1 MLTENNE
8 ILKIY
13 KKEKALLE
21 GHFILSSGM
30 RSSAY
35 LQSAIVLSIPEHLKK
50 IAFAL
55 VKNIKKIIE
64 IDKINLVVS
73 PAMGGVV
80 IGSKI
85 GEVLNKKAIFL
96 ERANGNFTLR
106 RGFQILNNDKVLL
119 VEDVLTTGKSSIE
132 SIECIQ
138 SFGAEVICL
147 ASIIDRSGSDTKLEF
162 DCPYT
167 SLAKINAP
175 IFSETDIPT
184 KLKKIPA
191 VKPGSRF
198 LK

>member
-1 MLTENNE
+1 MLKENNE

-13 KKEKALLE
+13 RKEKALLE
-21 GHFILSSGM
+21 GHFILSSGK
-30 RSSAY
+30 RSSVY

-50 IAFAL
+50 ISLAL
-55 VKNIKKIIE
+55 VENIKKIIE

-96 ERANGNFTLR
+96 ERVNGSFTLR
-106 RGFQILNNDKVLL
+106 RGFQIFKNDKVLL
-119 VEDVLTTGKSSIE
+119 VEDVLTTGKSSLE
-132 SIECIQ
+132 SIDCIK
-138 SFGAEVICL
+138 SFGAEVMCL
-147 ASIIDRSGSDTKLEF
+147 ASIIDRSNKNLEF

-175 IFSETDIPT
+175 IFSETDIPLA
-184 KLKKIPA
+184 LKKITA

>member
-1 MLTENNE
+1 MLKENNE

-21 GHFILSSGM
+21 GHFILSSGK
-30 RSSAY
+30 RSSVY
-35 LQSAIVLSIPEHLKK
+35 LQSAIVLSIPEHLQK
-50 IAFAL
+50 ISLAL
-55 VKNIKKIIE
+55 VENIKKIIE

-96 ERANGNFTLR
+96 ERVNGNFTLR
-106 RGFQILNNDKVLL
+106 RGFQILKNDKVLL
-119 VEDVLTTGKSSIE
+119 VEDVLTTGKSSLE
-132 SIECIQ
+132 SIECIK

-147 ASIIDRSGSDTKLEF
+147 ASIIDRSNTDLEF

-175 IFSETDIPT
+175 IFSETDIPLT
-184 KLKKIPA
+184 LKKIPA

>member
-21 GHFILSSGM
+21 GHFILSSGK
-30 RSSAY
+30 RSSVY

-50 IAFAL
+50 ISLAL
-55 VKNIKKIIE
+55 VENIKKIIK

-96 ERANGNFTLR
+96 ERVNGSFTLR
-106 RGFQILNNDKVLL
+106 RGFQIFKNDKVLL
-119 VEDVLTTGKSSIE
+119 VEDVLTTGKSSLE
-132 SIECIQ
+132 SIDCIK
-138 SFGAEVICL
+138 SFGAEVMCL
-147 ASIIDRSGSDTKLEF
+147 ASIIDRSNNNLEF

-175 IFSETDIPT
+175 IFSETDIPST
-184 KLKKIPA
+184 LKKIPA
-191 VKPGSRF
+191 VKPGTRF

>member
-1 MLTENNE
+1 MLKENNE

-21 GHFILSSGM
+21 GHFILSSGK
-30 RSSAY
+30 RSSVY
-35 LQSAIVLSIPEHLKK
+35 LQSAIVLSIPAHLKK
-50 IAFAL
+50 ISLAL

-96 ERANGNFTLR
+96 ERVNGSFTLR
-106 RGFQILNNDKVLL
+106 RGFQIFKNDKVLL
-119 VEDVLTTGKSSIE
+119 VEDVLTTGKSSLE
-132 SIECIQ
+132 SIECIK
-138 SFGAEVICL
+138 SFGAEVMCL
-147 ASIIDRSGSDTKLEF
+147 ASIIDRSNNNLEF

-175 IFSETDIPT
+175 IFSETDIPLT
-184 KLKKIPA
+184 LKKIPA

>member
-1 MLTENNE
+1 MLKENNE

-21 GHFILSSGM
+21 GHFILSSGK
-30 RSSAY
+30 RSSVY

-50 IAFAL
+50 ISLAL
-55 VKNIKKIIE
+55 VENIKKIIK

-96 ERANGNFTLR
+96 ERVNGSFTLR
-106 RGFQILNNDKVLL
+106 RGFQIFKNDKVLL
-119 VEDVLTTGKSSIE
+119 VEDVLTTGKSSLE
-132 SIECIQ
+132 SIDCIK
-138 SFGAEVICL
+138 SFGAEVMCL
-147 ASIIDRSGSDTKLEF
+147 ASIIDRSNNNLEF

-175 IFSETDIPT
+175 IFSETDIPLT
-184 KLKKIPA
+184 LKKITA

>member
-1 MLTENNE
+1 MLKENNE

-21 GHFILSSGM
+21 GHFILSSGK
-30 RSSAY
+30 RSSVY

-50 IAFAL
+50 ISLAL
-55 VKNIKKIIE
+55 VENIKKIIE

-96 ERANGNFTLR
+96 ERVNGSFTLR
-106 RGFQILNNDKVLL
+106 RGFQIFKNDKVLL
-119 VEDVLTTGKSSIE
+119 VEDVLTTGKSSLE
-132 SIECIQ
+132 SIECIK
-138 SFGAEVICL
+138 SFGAEVMCL
-147 ASIIDRSGSDTKLEF
+147 ASIIDRSNNNLEF

-175 IFSETDIPT
+175 IFSETDIPLT
-184 KLKKIPA
+184 LKKITA

>member
-1 MLTENNE
+1 MLKENNE

-21 GHFILSSGM
+21 GHFILSSGK
-30 RSSAY
+30 RSSVY

-50 IAFAL
+50 ISLAL
-55 VKNIKKIIE
+55 VENIKKIIK

-85 GEVLNKKAIFL
+85 GEVLNKRAIFL
-96 ERANGNFTLR
+96 ERVNGSFTLR
-106 RGFQILNNDKVLL
+106 RGFQIFKNDKVLL
-119 VEDVLTTGKSSIE
+119 VEDVLTTGKSSLE
-132 SIECIQ
+132 SIDCIK
-138 SFGAEVICL
+138 SFGAEVMCL
-147 ASIIDRSGSDTKLEF
+147 ASIIDRSNNNLEF

-175 IFSETDIPT
+175 IFSETDIPLT
-184 KLKKIPA
+184 LKKITA

>member
-1 MLTENNE
+1 MLKENND

-21 GHFILSSGM
+21 GHFILSSGK
-30 RSSAY
+30 RSSVY

-50 IAFAL
+50 ISLAL
-55 VKNIKKIIE
+55 VENIKKIIE

-96 ERANGNFTLR
+96 ERVNGSFTLR
-106 RGFQILNNDKVLL
+106 RGFQIFKNDKVLL
-119 VEDVLTTGKSSIE
+119 VEDVLTTGKSSLE
-132 SIECIQ
+132 SIDCIK
-138 SFGAEVICL
+138 SFGAEVMCL
-147 ASIIDRSGSDTKLEF
+147 ASIIDRSNNNLEF

-175 IFSETDIPT
+175 IFSETDIPLT
-184 KLKKIPA
+184 LKKITA

>member
-13 KKEKALLE
+13 KREKALLE
-21 GHFILSSGM
+21 GHFILSSGK
-30 RSSAY
+30 RSSVY

-50 IAFAL
+50 ISLAL
-55 VKNIKKIIE
+55 VENIKKIIE

-96 ERANGNFTLR
+96 ERVNGSFTLR
-106 RGFQILNNDKVLL
+106 RGFQIFKNDKVLL
-119 VEDVLTTGKSSIE
+119 VEDVLTTGKSSLE
-132 SIECIQ
+132 SIDCIK
-138 SFGAEVICL
+138 SFGAEVMCL
-147 ASIIDRSGSDTKLEF
+147 ASIIDRSNNNLEF

-175 IFSETDIPT
+175 IFSETDIPLT
-184 KLKKIPA
+184 LKKITA

>member
-1 MLTENNE
+1 MLKENNE

-21 GHFILSSGM
+21 GHFILSSGK
-30 RSSAY
+30 RSSVY

-50 IAFAL
+50 ISLAL
-55 VKNIKKIIE
+55 VENIKKIIE
-64 IDKINLVVS
+64 IDTINLVVS

-96 ERANGNFTLR
+96 ERVNGSFTLR
-106 RGFQILNNDKVLL
+106 RGFQIFKNDKVLL
-119 VEDVLTTGKSSIE
+119 VEDVLTTGKSSLE
-132 SIECIQ
+132 SIDCIK
-138 SFGAEVICL
+138 SFGAEVMCL
-147 ASIIDRSGSDTKLEF
+147 ASIIDRSNNNLEF

-175 IFSETDIPT
+175 IFSETDIPLT
-184 KLKKIPA
+184 LKKITA

>member
-21 GHFILSSGM
+21 GHFILSSGK
-30 RSSAY
+30 RSAAY
-35 LQSAIVLSIPEHLKK
+35 LQSAIVLSIPTHLKK
-50 IAFAL
+50 ISLAL

-96 ERANGNFTLR
+96 ERVNGSFTVR
-106 RGFQILNNDKVLL
+106 RGFQIFNNDKVL
-119 VEDVLTTGKSSIE
+119 
-132 SIECIQ
+132 
-138 SFGAEVICL
+138 
-147 ASIIDRSGSDTKLEF
+147 
-162 DCPYT
+162 
-167 SLAKINAP
+167 
-175 IFSETDIPT
+175 
-184 KLKKIPA
+184 
-191 VKPGSRF
+191 
-198 LK
+198 

>member
-1 MLTENNE
+1 MLKENNE

-21 GHFILSSGM
+21 GHFILSSGK
-30 RSSAY
+30 RSSVY

-50 IAFAL
+50 ISLAL
-55 VKNIKKIIE
+55 VENIKKIIK

-96 ERANGNFTLR
+96 ERVNGSFTLR
-106 RGFQILNNDKVLL
+106 RGFQIFKNDKVLL
-119 VEDVLTTGKSSIE
+119 VEDVLTTGKSSLE
-132 SIECIQ
+132 SIDCIK
-138 SFGAEVICL
+138 SFGAEVMCL
-147 ASIIDRSGSDTKLEF
+147 ASIIDRSNNNLEF

-175 IFSETDIPT
+175 IFSETDIPLT
-184 KLKKIPA
+184 LKKISA

>member
-1 MLTENNE
+1 MLKENNE

-21 GHFILSSGM
+21 GHFILSSGK
-30 RSSAY
+30 RSSVY

-50 IAFAL
+50 ISLAL
-55 VKNIKKIIE
+55 VENIKKIIE
-64 IDKINLVVS
+64 IDKISLVVS

-96 ERANGNFTLR
+96 ERVNGSFTLR
-106 RGFQILNNDKVLL
+106 RGFQIFKNDKVLL

-132 SIECIQ
+132 SIDCIK
-138 SFGAEVICL
+138 SFGAEVMCL
-147 ASIIDRSGSDTKLEF
+147 ASIIDRSNNNLEF
-162 DCPYT
+162 NCPYT

-175 IFSETDIPT
+175 IFSETDIPLT
-184 KLKKIPA
+184 LKKITA

>member
-21 GHFILSSGM
+21 GHFILSSGK
-30 RSSAY
+30 RSSVY
-35 LQSAIVLSIPEHLKK
+35 LQSAIVLSIPKHLKK
-50 IAFAL
+50 ITLAL

-85 GEVLNKKAIFL
+85 GEILNKKAIFL
-96 ERANGNFTLR
+96 ERVNGNFTLR
-106 RGFQILNNDKVLL
+106 RGFQILKNDKALL

-132 SIECIQ
+132 SIECIK
-138 SFGAEVICL
+138 SFGAEVMCL
-147 ASIIDRSGSDTKLEF
+147 ASIIDRSNTSLEF

-175 IFSETDIPT
+175 IFSETDIPLT
-184 KLKKIPA
+184 LKKIPA

>member
-21 GHFILSSGM
+21 GHFILSSGK
-30 RSSAY
+30 RSSVY
-35 LQSAIVLSIPEHLKK
+35 LQSAIVLSIPKHLKK
-50 IAFAL
+50 IALAL

-96 ERANGNFTLR
+96 ERVNGNFTLR
-106 RGFQILNNDKVLL
+106 RGFQILKNDKVLL

-132 SIECIQ
+132 SIECIK

-147 ASIIDRSGSDTKLEF
+147 ASIIDRSNTNLEF

-175 IFSETDIPT
+175 IFSEIDIPT

-191 VKPGSRF
+191 LKPGSRF
-198 LK
+198 SK

>member
-13 KKEKALLE
+13 KKEKAMLE
-21 GHFILSSGM
+21 GHFILSSGK
-30 RSSAY
+30 RSSVY
-35 LQSAIVLSIPEHLKK
+35 LQSAIVLSIPAHLKK
-50 IAFAL
+50 ISLAL
-55 VKNIKKIIE
+55 VENIKKIIE

-96 ERANGNFTLR
+96 ERVNGSFTLR
-106 RGFQILNNDKVLL
+106 RGFQIFKNDKVLL
-119 VEDVLTTGKSSIE
+119 VEDVLTTGKSSLE
-132 SIECIQ
+132 SIDCIK
-138 SFGAEVICL
+138 SFGAEVMCL
-147 ASIIDRSGSDTKLEF
+147 ASIIDRSNNNLGF

-175 IFSETDIPT
+175 IFSETDIPLT
-184 KLKKIPA
+184 LKKTTA

>member
-1 MLTENNE
+1 MLKKNNE

-21 GHFILSSGM
+21 GHFILSSGK
-30 RSSAY
+30 RSSVY

-50 IAFAL
+50 ISLAL
-55 VKNIKKIIE
+55 VENIKKIIE

-96 ERANGNFTLR
+96 ERVNGSFTLR
-106 RGFQILNNDKVLL
+106 RGFQIFKNDKVLL
-119 VEDVLTTGKSSIE
+119 VEDVLTTGKSSLE
-132 SIECIQ
+132 SIDCIK
-138 SFGAEVICL
+138 SFGAEVMCL
-147 ASIIDRSGSDTKLEF
+147 ASIIDRSNNNLEF

-175 IFSETDIPT
+175 IFSETDIPLT
-184 KLKKIPA
+184 LKKITA

-198 LK
+198 

>member
-1 MLTENNE
+1 MLKENNE
-8 ILKIY
+8 IVKIY

-21 GHFILSSGM
+21 GHFILSSGK
-30 RSSAY
+30 RSSVY

-50 IAFAL
+50 ISLAL
-55 VKNIKKIIE
+55 VENIKKIIE

-96 ERANGNFTLR
+96 ERVNGSFTLR
-106 RGFQILNNDKVLL
+106 RGFQIFKNDKVLL
-119 VEDVLTTGKSSIE
+119 VEDVLTTGKSSLE
-132 SIECIQ
+132 SIDCIK
-138 SFGAEVICL
+138 SFGAEVMCL
-147 ASIIDRSGSDTKLEF
+147 ASIIDRSNNNLEF

-175 IFSETDIPT
+175 IFSETDIPLT
-184 KLKKIPA
+184 LKKIPA

>member
-1 MLTENNE
+1 MLKENNE

-21 GHFILSSGM
+21 GHFILSSGK
-30 RSSAY
+30 RSSVY

-50 IAFAL
+50 ISLAL
-55 VKNIKKIIE
+55 VENIKKIIE

-96 ERANGNFTLR
+96 ERVNGSFNLR
-106 RGFQILNNDKVLL
+106 RGFQIFKNDKVLL
-119 VEDVLTTGKSSIE
+119 VEDVLTTGKSSLE
-132 SIECIQ
+132 SIDCIK
-138 SFGAEVICL
+138 SFGAEVMCL
-147 ASIIDRSGSDTKLEF
+147 ASIIDRSNNNLEF

-175 IFSETDIPT
+175 IFSETDIPLT
-184 KLKKIPA
+184 LKKITA

>member
-1 MLTENNE
+1 MLIEENE

-21 GHFILSSGM
+21 GHFILSSGK
-30 RSSAY
+30 RSSVY

-50 IAFAL
+50 ISLAL
-55 VKNIKKIIE
+55 VENIKKIIE

-96 ERANGNFTLR
+96 ERVNGSFTLR
-106 RGFQILNNDKVLL
+106 RGFQIFKNDKVLL
-119 VEDVLTTGKSSIE
+119 VEDVLTTGKSSLE
-132 SIECIQ
+132 SIDCIK
-138 SFGAEVICL
+138 SFGAEVMCL
-147 ASIIDRSGSDTKLEF
+147 ASIIDRSNNNLGF

-175 IFSETDIPT
+175 IFSETDIPLT
-184 KLKKIPA
+184 LKKISA

-198 LK
+198 

>member
-1 MLTENNE
+1 MLKENNE

-21 GHFILSSGM
+21 GHFILSSGK
-30 RSSAY
+30 RSSVY

-50 IAFAL
+50 ISLAL
-55 VKNIKKIIE
+55 VENIKKIVE

-96 ERANGNFTLR
+96 ERVNGSFTLR
-106 RGFQILNNDKVLL
+106 RGFQIFKNDKVLL
-119 VEDVLTTGKSSIE
+119 VEDVLTTGKSSLE
-132 SIECIQ
+132 SIDCIK
-138 SFGAEVICL
+138 SFGAEVMCL
-147 ASIIDRSGSDTKLEF
+147 ASIIDRSNNNLEF

-175 IFSETDIPT
+175 IFSETDIPLT
-184 KLKKIPA
+184 LKKITA

>member
-1 MLTENNE
+1 MLKENNE

-21 GHFILSSGM
+21 GHFILSSGK
-30 RSSAY
+30 RSSVY
-35 LQSAIVLSIPEHLKK
+35 LQSAIVLSIPAHLKK
-50 IAFAL
+50 ISLAL

-96 ERANGNFTLR
+96 ERVNGSFTLR
-106 RGFQILNNDKVLL
+106 RGFQIFKNDKVLL
-119 VEDVLTTGKSSIE
+119 VEDVLTTGKSSLE
-132 SIECIQ
+132 SIDCIK
-138 SFGAEVICL
+138 SFGAEVMCL
-147 ASIIDRSGSDTKLEF
+147 ASIIDRSNNNLEF

-167 SLAKINAP
+167 SLAKIDAP
-175 IFSETDIPT
+175 IFSETDVPST
-184 KLKKIPA
+184 LKKITA

>member
-1 MLTENNE
+1 MLTEDNE

-21 GHFILSSGM
+21 GHFILSSGK
-30 RSSAY
+30 RSSTY

-50 IAFAL
+50 ISLAL

-96 ERANGNFTLR
+96 ERVNGNFTLR
-106 RGFQILNNDKVLL
+106 RGFQIFKNDKVLL
-119 VEDVLTTGKSSIE
+119 VEDVLTTGKSSLE
-132 SIECIQ
+132 SIECIK

-147 ASIIDRSGSDTKLEF
+147 ASIIDRSNANLEF

-175 IFSETDIPT
+175 IFSETDIPL

>member
-1 MLTENNE
+1 MLKENNE

-21 GHFILSSGM
+21 GHFILSSGK
-30 RSSAY
+30 RSSVY

-50 IAFAL
+50 ISLAL
-55 VKNIKKIIE
+55 VENIKKIIE

-96 ERANGNFTLR
+96 ERVNGSFTLR
-106 RGFQILNNDKVLL
+106 RGFQIFKNDKVLL
-119 VEDVLTTGKSSIE
+119 VEDVLTTGKSSLE
-132 SIECIQ
+132 SIDCIK
-138 SFGAEVICL
+138 SFGAEVMCL
-147 ASIIDRSGSDTKLEF
+147 ASIIDRSNNNFKF

-175 IFSETDIPT
+175 IFSETDIPLT
-184 KLKKIPA
+184 LKKVTA

>member
-1 MLTENNE
+1 MLKENNE

-21 GHFILSSGM
+21 GHFILSSGK
-30 RSSAY
+30 RSSVY

-50 IAFAL
+50 ISLAL
-55 VKNIKKIIE
+55 VENIKKIIE

-96 ERANGNFTLR
+96 ERVNGSFTLR
-106 RGFQILNNDKVLL
+106 RGFQIFKNDKVLL
-119 VEDVLTTGKSSIE
+119 VEDVLTTGKSSLE
-132 SIECIQ
+132 SIDCIK
-138 SFGAEVICL
+138 SFGAEVMCL
-147 ASIIDRSGSDTKLEF
+147 ASIIDRSNNNFKF

-175 IFSETDIPT
+175 IFSETDIPLT
-184 KLKKIPA
+184 LKKITA

-198 LK
+198 

>member
-1 MLTENNE
+1 MLKENNE

-21 GHFILSSGM
+21 GHFILSSGK
-30 RSSAY
+30 RSSVY

-50 IAFAL
+50 ISLAL
-55 VKNIKKIIE
+55 VENIKKIIE

-96 ERANGNFTLR
+96 ERVNGSFTLR
-106 RGFQILNNDKVLL
+106 RGFQIFKNDKVLL
-119 VEDVLTTGKSSIE
+119 VEDVLTTGKSSLE
-132 SIECIQ
+132 SIDCIK
-138 SFGAEVICL
+138 SFGAEVMCL
-147 ASIIDRSGSDTKLEF
+147 ASIIDRSNNNLEF
-162 DCPYT
+162 GCPYT

-175 IFSETDIPT
+175 IFSETDIPLT
-184 KLKKIPA
+184 LKKISA

-198 LK
+198 

>member
-1 MLTENNE
+1 MLKENNE

-21 GHFILSSGM
+21 GHFILSSGK
-30 RSSAY
+30 RSSVY

-50 IAFAL
+50 ISLAL
-55 VKNIKKIIE
+55 VENIKKIIE

-96 ERANGNFTLR
+96 ERVNGSFTLR
-106 RGFQILNNDKVLL
+106 RGFQIFKNDKVLL
-119 VEDVLTTGKSSIE
+119 VEDVLTTGKSSLE
-132 SIECIQ
+132 SIDCIK
-138 SFGAEVICL
+138 SFGAEVMCL
-147 ASIIDRSGSDTKLEF
+147 ASIIDRSNNNLEF

-175 IFSETDIPT
+175 IFSETDIPLT
-184 KLKKIPA
+184 LKKTTA